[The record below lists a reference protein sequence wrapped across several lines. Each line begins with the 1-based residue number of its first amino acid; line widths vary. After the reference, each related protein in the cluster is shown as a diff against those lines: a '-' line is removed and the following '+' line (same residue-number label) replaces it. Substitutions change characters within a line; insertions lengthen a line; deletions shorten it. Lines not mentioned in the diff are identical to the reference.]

1 MSQWGQQQGYQ
12 YPMQTG
18 MPSSNPQFQQNP
30 QLQQNAQFQQGFG
43 VPAGGSILPQR
54 TGFPAG
60 MQIQQS
66 GFTGAIQSQPTGYP
80 MQAQQTGFP
89 NSGFLQSQAT
99 GYPGMMQ
106 GQQQLRAA
114 PPPPVP
120 PIPSQFQQQQNQSP
134 SFLSQPPQNR
144 SFLSASPAMGSSL
157 ARPLLPQATG
167 YIDPKLQM
175 MSNTFMPVNTSM
187 PYSATGAPQL
197 PSSLQGGMNLQQSF
211 QQQNHGSAPKIPWAL
226 SKSEKKSYDQI
237 FRAWDAQNT
246 GFITGQNALEVFG
259 QSGLSKDELA
269 RIWTLADVDD
279 RGKLNLAEFHVAMG
293 LIYRRLNGNDI
304 PDTLP
309 SELVPPSARNLGD
322 SVDILKDLLKNETR
336 NRSPTAHDSPVSY
349 LKERSF
355 NSSGSSLDSSRDATI
370 YKHSDD
376 TSSGVYTSSR
386 RHVDRSAIRGT
397 HDKSGAGDIDEMR
410 HMLDNSS
417 YMIDKTSQESAAR
430 SAEDEA
436 LDAERD
442 DLKYRIKRLTED
454 LDYVSRGPRTAS
466 KEEDKRRFEREL
478 LSLRHEKLPELERKL
493 KARDE
498 RREKEKRQ
506 WQRDRD
512 RANERSGRYR
522 DDRDDRYSSSR
533 GYEDRDRPYSR
544 GGYDDERDKYRE
556 RSRSR
561 DIRDYDRDYRD
572 RGYDRDRESYYYR
585 DRDRNQDRDYD
596 GPRSPVRA
604 RSPPVPPPAAPQSS
618 TRDAPPPPKPAPSPG
633 PSTKNMTPAERQAYA
648 QARAQRLIEERKAK
662 LGLVATPSPTPV
674 DTSVEDRLE
683 QEKKEAEEKVRAAEK
698 QAEERENLR
707 KERLDRERAMKEGNG
722 APSTP
727 KAAPTPA
734 APTLKAA
741 PPPPASKRAPPPPK
755 PRAIR
760 VAALIPPAPPV
771 QVATPTPPAPPAEL
785 KADAEDQ
792 DIRQRQETLRK
803 EREVRAARL
812 NALEEMEKEAEQARV
827 EEEMYQARL
836 KALRERPSVSPAPP
850 SLPAAAS
857 PVVTTPTAPSPA
869 MAVPSPPPAPPVVS
883 PLVSTPEKSSTNPFS
898 RLMNQGT
905 GAVTSPPPAVASTNP
920 WAKSAVAVAPAVPT
934 PPPAVR
940 TPSIPTPVS
949 SGPKSYHTAPQ
960 DDDDDWDM
968 VKEKEEDDDSSDDE
982 ISSSRAVRN
991 DIANKLF
998 GNLLPRPQSGAR
1010 SSPSSPAPGA
1020 SFTPKPESPAPPAPP
1035 PMGVP
1040 PPPPAPPMAPPPPF
1054 MTGGGAPPDASGGRS
1069 ALLSSI
1075 QGGLRLKSTKTVD
1088 KSGPQLSGKVLGESA
1103 PPEHITAAAAA
1114 RLPSPPPIAVP
1125 VPPVMSAKDN
1135 RQSVDW
1141 YAGLAADVGRMP
1153 PPVVPTT
1160 ISEDVEYE
1168 ASGSEPEQHYTTIPD
1183 IQVDVPDPAS
1193 DLMADIDKS
1202 ITLSVRSLY
1211 PFEGDGPDDLSF
1223 GENLTLTA
1231 HPSKTDSDWWFGTL
1245 DCTGK
1250 SGLFPKTYVQ
1260 EVTKVKAK
1268 ALYSYTG
1275 ENSDELSMAEGDEVT
1290 IIDQSEDEWW
1300 KAEQGGVVFIVP
1312 AGYLE
1317 VVQDGVPRTA
1327 SLAKDSEKALTVTL
1341 FKARNLDILHVV
1353 DSPIEQA
1360 EHEDVD
1366 DAASD
1371 VSDSDTDYHS
1381 FEDSDGEEIIEETQ
1395 EEREARREH
1404 ERQMVLEAAGLIVKK
1419 DVKPQPRPPKRG
1431 RRPPPAAPQRQSV
1444 SSISSKDLPAIP
1456 EFHVQDPEPTP
1467 LDDAFER
1474 YEAFRLAQS
1483 DTGNNRLSVASFDTA
1498 ISSPTTSVTMSSATS
1513 KDGENR
1519 SHSGIFH
1526 FLGRSKTPVD
1536 NDRRTLVISAPIL
1549 SNPPSEDSAR
1559 ANSPAFGSSWASLVD
1574 KSALEGI
1581 PPNERRRQE
1590 AIFEII
1596 ATEHAYVRDL
1606 QLVVE
1611 VFYSKLLPLL
1621 DRKAITVIFA
1631 NIEDILLTNITFMS
1645 SLEERQKECRLYI
1658 DRIGDI
1664 IQSYMSSMGVYMEY
1678 CVNQGN
1684 AIKVLQNIRDS
1695 NSEVALQLQRIRD
1708 GPSAR
1713 NLDLSSYLLIPMQRI
1728 TRYPLLIRQIS
1739 HYTSAGE
1746 EKDSIDR
1753 SMEIAEK
1760 ILDHINETIR
1770 YQEGQE
1776 TLKRISQNLWIGQG
1790 RLDLTAPTRHMGGR
1804 RLLKE
1809 GILTKAKSGRR
1820 LHAFLCS
1827 DILVLTDDKVRNLYR
1842 MPVALS
1848 ETQVKDLPGN
1858 RDDLGFQVALPYPR
1872 GGDAIGLRAT
1882 SARDCQV
1889 WIKAIEDA
1897 SRKCKDAE
1905 KRAARKQRA

>member
-18 MPSSNPQFQQNP
+18 MPGGNPQFQQNP
-30 QLQQNAQFQQGFG
+30 QLQQNAQFQQGFS
-43 VPAGGSILPQR
+43 VPTGGILPQR

-60 MQIQQS
+60 IQSQQPGFS
-66 GFTGAIQSQPTGYP
+66 GGLQSQPTGFP
-80 MQAQQTGFP
+80 MQAQPTGFP
-89 NSGFLQSQAT
+89 NSGFLQTQAT

-106 GQQQLRAA
+106 GQQLRAA

-120 PIPSQFQQQQNQSP
+120 PIPSQFQQQNSTP
-134 SFLSQPPQNR
+134 TFLSQPPQNR
-144 SFLSASPAMGSSL
+144 SFLSPSPGMGS

-197 PSSLQGGMNLQQSF
+197 PSNLQGGMNLQQSF
-211 QQQNHGSAPKIPWAL
+211 QQQNQGSAPKIPWAL
-226 SKSEKKSYDQI
+226 SRSEKKSYDQI
-237 FRAWDAQNT
+237 FRAWDAQST

-259 QSGLSKDELA
+259 QSGLSKDDLA

-304 PDTLP
+304 PETLP
-309 SELVPPSARNLGD
+309 PELVPPSARNLGD

-336 NRSPTAHDSPVSY
+336 NRSPTTHDSPVSY

-376 TSSGVYTSSR
+376 SSGGVYTSSR

-417 YMIDKTSQESAAR
+417 YMVDKTSQENAAR

-498 RREKEKRQ
+498 RREREKRQ

-512 RANERSGRYR
+512 RANERTGRYR
-522 DDRDDRYSSSR
+522 DDRDDRYSSPR
-533 GYEDRDRPYSR
+533 DYDDRDRPYSR
-544 GGYDDERDKYRE
+544 GGYDDDRDRYRE

-561 DIRDYDRDYRD
+561 DRRDYDRDYRD
-572 RGYDRDRESYYYR
+572 RGLDRDRDPEYYR
-585 DRDRNQDRDYD
+585 DRERNQDRDYD
-596 GPRSPVRA
+596 RPRSSART
-604 RSPPVPPPAAPQSS
+604 RSPPAPPPVAPPSSIRDPPPA
-618 TRDAPPPPKPAPSPG
+618 PKPAPSPG

-707 KERLDRERAMKEGNG
+707 KERLDQERALKEN
-722 APSTP
+722 STP
-727 KAAPTPA
+727 KTAPTPP
-734 APTLKAA
+734 APKAA
-741 PPPPASKRAPPPPK
+741 PPPPVSKRAPPPPK
-755 PRAIR
+755 PRTIR
-760 VAALIPPAPPV
+760 VAV
-771 QVATPTPPAPPAEL
+771 PTPPAPSIPVVVPPAAPAEPEIN
-785 KADAEDQ
+785 AEDEA
-792 DIRQRQETLRK
+792 IRKRQEVLRK
-803 EREVRAARL
+803 EREARAARL
-812 NALEEMEKEAEQARV
+812 KALEEMEKEAEQARI
-827 EEEMYQARL
+827 EEELYQARL
-836 KALRERPSVSPAPP
+836 KALSERPSVSPVPP
-850 SLPAAAS
+850 SIPAAAS
-857 PVVTTPTAPSPA
+857 PVVPPPVAPSPSVSA
-869 MAVPSPPPAPPVVS
+869 PPPPPPPAPPVAS
-883 PLVSTPEKSSTNPFS
+883 PPVSTPDKSSTNPFS
-898 RLMNQGT
+898 RLMNQGAGA
-905 GAVTSPPPAVASTNP
+905 GAVTSSPPAVASTNP
-920 WAKSAVAVAPAVPT
+920 WAKPAAAIASPSPT
-934 PPPAVR
+934 PPVAAR
-940 TPSIPTPVS
+940 TPSIPTPIS
-949 SGPKSYHTAPQ
+949 SGPKLYHTAPQ

-968 VKEKEEDDDSSDDE
+968 VKEKDDDDDSSDDE

-991 DIANKLF
+991 DIANRLF
-998 GNLLPRPQSGAR
+998 GNLLPRPQSGAG
-1010 SSPSSPAPGA
+1010 SGPSSPAPGA
-1020 SFTPKPESPAPPAPP
+1020 SHTPKPESPS
-1035 PMGVP
+1035 MGIP
-1040 PPPPAPPMAPPPPF
+1040 PPPPAPPVASTAPTAPPPPP
-1054 MTGGGAPPDASGGRS
+1054 MVGGGAPPAAPGDRG

-1075 QGGLRLKSTKTVD
+1075 QGGLRLKPTKTVD
-1088 KSGPQLSGKVLGESA
+1088 KSGPQLSGKVLGESS
-1103 PPEHITAAAAA
+1103 PPEHITAAA
-1114 RLPSPPPIAVP
+1114 RPPSPPSPPPMAAP
-1125 VPPVMSAKDN
+1125 EPPVMNVKDN

-1141 YAGLAADVGRMP
+1141 YAGLAADVGKTSV
-1153 PPVVPTT
+1153 PVVPAT
-1160 ISEDVEYE
+1160 IGEDAEYE
-1168 ASGSEPEQHYTTIPD
+1168 PEPEQYHAPIPD
-1183 IQVDVPDPAS
+1183 IQVDVADPAS
-1193 DLMADIDKS
+1193 DLMADINKS

-1231 HPSKTDSDWWFGTL
+1231 HPSKTGGDWWYGIL

-1268 ALYSYTG
+1268 ALYTYTG
-1275 ENSDELSMAEGDEVT
+1275 ENPDELSMAEGDEVI
-1290 IIDQSEDEWW
+1290 IIDQSEEEWW

-1317 VVQDGVPRTA
+1317 IIQDGALHATTVA
-1327 SLAKDSEKALTVTL
+1327 SQLKDAENMLTVNPTEVGS
-1341 FKARNLDILHVV
+1341 LDHFAVV
-1353 DSPIEQA
+1353 DGFIQNIEQVN
-1360 EHEDVD
+1360 HEDD

-1371 VSDSDTDYHS
+1371 ASNSDTDYHS
-1381 FEDSDGEEIIEETQ
+1381 FEDSDGEENSEETH

-1419 DVKPQPRPPKRG
+1419 DVKPPPRPPKRK
-1431 RRPPPAAPQRQSV
+1431 RRPPPIAPRTQSV
-1444 SSISSKDLPAIP
+1444 SSISSKDLPKIP
-1456 EFHVQDPEPTP
+1456 ESMQGPEPTP

-1474 YEAFRLAQS
+1474 YEAFRLTQS
-1483 DTGNNRLSVASFDTA
+1483 GAGNNRLSVASFDTA
-1498 ISSPTTSVTMSSATS
+1498 LSSPTTSVTMSTSPS
-1513 KDGENR
+1513 KDGETR

-1536 NDRRTLVISAPIL
+1536 SDRRTLTISAPIL
-1549 SNPPSEDSAR
+1549 SSLSNEDSAR
-1559 ANSPAFGSSWASLVD
+1559 SNSPAFGSSWASLVD
-1574 KSALEGI
+1574 KSALDGI
-1581 PPNERRRQE
+1581 PSHERRRQE
-1590 AIFEII
+1590 AIFELI
-1596 ATEHAYVRDL
+1596 ATENAYVRDL

-1611 VFYSKLLPLL
+1611 AFYSKLLPLL

-1645 SLEERQKECRLYI
+1645 SLEERQKDCRLYI

-1664 IQSYMSSMGVYMEY
+1664 IENYMSSMGVYMEY

-1684 AIKVLQNIRDS
+1684 AIKVLQDIRDS
-1695 NSEVALQLQRIRD
+1695 NSEVALQLQHIRD
-1708 GPSAR
+1708 GPSSR

-1739 HYTSAGE
+1739 HYTLPGE

-1753 SMEIAEK
+1753 SIEIAEK
-1760 ILDHINETIR
+1760 ILNHINEAIR

-1776 TLKRISQNLWIGQG
+1776 TLKRISQYLWIGQG
-1790 RLDLTAPTRHMGGR
+1790 RLDLTAPTRYMGVR
-1804 RLLKE
+1804 KLLKE
-1809 GILTKAKSGRR
+1809 GTLTKAKSGRR

-1827 DILVLTDDKVRNLYR
+1827 DILVLTDDKVQNLYR
-1842 MPVALS
+1842 MPIALS

-1858 RDDLGFQVALPYPR
+1858 RDDLAFQVALPYPR
-1872 GGDAIGLRAT
+1872 GGETIGLRAT

-1889 WIKAIEDA
+1889 WVKAIEDA